1 MRSSRGSATGSF
13 AAWTRPR
20 RRRVRPRD
28 EGPQRLQVPPIPGIG
43 PGELEAARE
52 FPETLLVH
60 EETERLL
67 PELPL
72 PDIRVTVEFRSEVA
86 HRIVQVERADPT
98 ESDALVDRPEE
109 RLVAVP
115 RPEVVA
121 RGERVTCVD
130 TDPEAVRMGR
140 AFHHFGELLEPIPD
154 DRPRARRILQDR
166 LRLLRR
172 NRFGVSEH
180 PRTAGEN
187 LDRVGPDRLAAL
199 RGERDALR
207 DRDVGTE
214 VHRSPDAGIASTRM
228 SLPMSASA
236 ATSTTNGAGPPRL
249 FRPVLARELSRL
261 HDQIGKRQV
270 VLALRKRIRE
280 FLPPAV
286 LDPFPHDRI
295 AEEQL
300 DLTQLVKERDGR
312 VDAHEG
318 DFEAVVLEQVRHRV
332 FVEGPLGTPSGL
344 LPVVPVLAAEDKRP
358 PRTRA

>member
-72 PDIRVTVEFRSEVA
+72 PEIRVAVESRSEVA

-166 LRLLRR
+166 EHVRGVRVLEAPVQARR
-172 NRFGVSEH
+172 NHLEGV
-180 PRTAGEN
+180 
-187 LDRVGPDRLAAL
+187 RLASSQ
-199 RGERDALR
+199 
-207 DRDVGTE
+207 VG
-214 VHRSPDAGIASTRM
+214 SG
-228 SLPMSASA
+228 ASA
-236 ATSTTNGAGPPRL
+236 MLSAIETWAPRYIAPP
-249 FRPVLARELSRL
+249 
-261 HDQIGKRQV
+261 
-270 VLALRKRIRE
+270 
-280 FLPPAV
+280 
-286 LDPFPHDRI
+286 
-295 AEEQL
+295 
-300 DLTQLVKERDGR
+300 TQESPQHG
-312 VDAHEG
+312 
-318 DFEAVVLEQVRHRV
+318 
-332 FVEGPLGTPSGL
+332 
-344 LPVVPVLAAEDKRP
+344 
-358 PRTRA
+358 